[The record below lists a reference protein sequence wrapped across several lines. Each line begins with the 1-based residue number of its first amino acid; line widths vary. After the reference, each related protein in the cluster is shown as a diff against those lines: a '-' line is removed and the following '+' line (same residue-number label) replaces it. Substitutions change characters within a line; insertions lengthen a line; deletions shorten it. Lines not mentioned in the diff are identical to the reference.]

1 VGQAEQAVRQIT
13 QQLSPSILQMLGF
26 VSALEWLAEN
36 MERQYGLTV
45 LIYGKNCS
53 RPLVEEIQAMLF
65 RSVRELLINVAK
77 HAKVGAAT
85 LSVFCDSEQL
95 RLVVSDAGCGFTVA
109 RVDGGLP
116 GNDRFGLD
124 SIHERMSAIGG
135 QMKIDSRPGHGATIT
150 LTLPC
155 AIAAKASAP

>member
-1 VGQAEQAVRQIT
+1 MITLNDCKAFCDADPATVARVARQEQ
-13 QQLSPSILQMLGF
+13 LP
-26 VSALEWLAEN
+26 
-36 MERQYGLTV
+36 
-45 LIYGKNCS
+45 
-53 RPLVEEIQAMLF
+53 EIQAIACTQSRLMKARPLHA
-65 RSVRELLINVAK
+65 RN
-77 HAKVGAAT
+77 HAKIGAAT

-95 RLVVSDAGCGFTVA
+95 RLVVSDAGCGFTVD

-116 GNDRFGLD
+116 GNDRFGLA